1 MYKNPTQQM
10 YLFYETW
17 WIIKSSNTN
26 CPLQKNLPPAS
37 PDKQLTKPIKQLVSP

>member
-10 YLFYETW
+10 YSMKLDESLRAVTPDALS
-17 WIIKSSNTN
+17 K
-26 CPLQKNLPPAS
+26 KNLPPAS